1 MQAQAHLEQEW
12 AQVQAAH
19 RHTLS
24 AEEVALVQQMA
35 ADLPALWAAES
46 TSLADRKR
54 LLRTLIADVT
64 LDSTQEAGVTHIAVR
79 WQTGR

>member
-1 MQAQAHLEQEW
+1 M
-12 AQVQAAH
+12 QAAH

-35 ADLPALWAAES
+35 ADLPAPWAAES